1 MSWVKWNPNPQG
13 KQVGDCSVR
22 AVARALNTTW
32 EDAYSGIAVQGFM
45 MNDMPSN
52 NGVWGAYLRNHGFVR
67 KIIPNECPDCYTVND
82 FCAEHPHGVY
92 VLAVHNHVVTIVD
105 GDHFDTWPSGN
116 EIVLYYFERMAE

>member
-1 MSWVKWNPNPQG
+1 MAWVKWNPNPQG

-22 AVARALNTTW
+22 AVARALNTMW
-32 EDAYSGIAVQGFM
+32 ETAYSGIAVQGFM

-52 NGVWGAYLRNHGFVR
+52 NGVWGAYLRHNGFVR

-92 VLAVHNHVVTIVD
+92 VLAVHNHVVTVVD
-105 GDHFDTWPSGN
+105 GDYYDTWDSGN
-116 EIVLYYFERMAE
+116 EIVLYFFERVE